1 MNTENTRPAN
11 SISTWLRESVMVK
24 ITVIGLLIL
33 FLLIP
38 SSWVNSLMEERQ
50 GRVTEAI
57 EEVSQKWST
66 AQHVTGPML
75 VLPYKKTII
84 TKITTADKKTED
96 KIETYTEEASFL
108 PHELNIN
115 GNLKPQNLTRG
126 IFDVVVYNSTIAM
139 KGYFEKP
146 NLATLGIKP
155 EDVYWNKAYL
165 VNGLSD
171 LRGIGENPKISF
183 NHTVYQSEPSNM
195 FEESNLFRKNF
206 SSFVRISPSDS
217 IIPFT
222 ISFPLKG
229 SSNLYFY
236 PMGKSTHVT
245 LAGEWSNPK
254 FDGFYLPENRNVTE
268 RFTANWKILNF
279 NRPFPQQW
287 VTTPANIE
295 STAFGVNLIMPVDQY
310 QKSIR
315 TSKYGIL
322 IILLTF
328 VSLLLI
334 ELIVKKHIHPFQ
346 YTLIGIALTI
356 YYTLLLSISE
366 HIGFN
371 FSYLISSAV
380 IIMLISLYSISIFNN
395 RKITALL
402 ASLLTIFYTYI
413 FVITQQ
419 QDYALLLGSIGLLII
434 IAVLMYVSRKI
445 DWYGARNKT
454 IQQHENETTA
464 H

>member
-1 MNTENTRPAN
+1 MNTENKRPQN
-11 SISTWLRESVMVK
+11 SFISWLMESVMMK
-24 ITVIGLLIL
+24 IAVIGLLVL
-33 FLLIP
+33 LLLIP
-38 SSWVNSLMEERQ
+38 SAWVSSIIEERQ
-50 GRVTEAI
+50 SRVNEAI

-66 AQHVTGPML
+66 AQYITGPML
-75 VLPYKKTII
+75 VLPYRKTII
-84 TKITTADKKTED
+84 TKVTTADKKTED

-115 GNLKPQNLTRG
+115 GNLKPQSLTRG
-126 IFDVVVYNSTIAM
+126 IFDVVVYNSNIAM
-139 KGYFEKP
+139 KGYFDKP
-146 NLATLGIKP
+146 NLAALGIRP
-155 EDVYWNKAYL
+155 EDVHWTKAYL

-183 NHTVYQSEPSNM
+183 NHAVYQSEPSNM

-206 SSFVRISPSDS
+206 SSFVKISPNDS
-217 IIPFT
+217 MIPFT

-236 PMGKSTHVT
+236 PMGKSTHVN
-245 LAGEWSNPK
+245 LAGDWSNPK
-254 FDGFYLPENRNVTE
+254 FDGFYLPENRNVTD
-268 RFTANWKILNF
+268 RFTASWKVLNF

-287 VTTPANIE
+287 VTLPANIE
-295 STAFGVNLIMPVDQY
+295 STAFGVSLIMPVDQY

-334 ELIVKKHIHPFQ
+334 ELITKKHIHPFQ
-346 YTLIGIALTI
+346 YILIGIALII
-356 YYTLLLSISE
+356 YYALLLSISE

-371 FSYLISSAV
+371 LSYLISSVV
-380 IIMLISLYSISIFNN
+380 IILLISLYSVSIFNN
-395 RKITALL
+395 GKITALL
-402 ASLLTIFYTYI
+402 ASLLAIFYTYI

-419 QDYALLLGSIGLLII
+419 QDYALLLGSIGLFII
-434 IAVLMYVSRKI
+434 IAALMYASRKI
-445 DWYGARNKT
+445 DWYGTRNK
-454 IQQHENETTA
+454 IIE
-464 H
+464 